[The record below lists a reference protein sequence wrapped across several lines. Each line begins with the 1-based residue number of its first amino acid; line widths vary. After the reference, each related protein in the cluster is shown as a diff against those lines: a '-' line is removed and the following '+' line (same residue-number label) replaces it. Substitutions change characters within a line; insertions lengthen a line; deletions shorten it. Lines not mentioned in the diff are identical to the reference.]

1 MKTAGVAKK
10 PSNYYQNLRPE
21 VFEHIP
27 KHVKTVLEIGCGEG
41 KFGEC
46 IKAELGA
53 EVWGIEPVKK
63 YAKSASKV
71 LDKVFDQS
79 VEDAIRNLP
88 KHYFDLVVANDVL
101 EHLVDPYEVVK
112 NLTNVLTKK
121 GIIVSSIPNMR
132 NFHVMRDLTLYKNW
146 EYQET
151 GILDKTHMRFFTTK
165 TIKKLFEENGYD
177 VEKHIGINKEKNL
190 PLWYR
195 AFNFCSMKKFEDM
208 QYVQYLTI
216 AKVKK

>member
-27 KHVKTVLEIGCGEG
+27 RHVKTVLEIGCGEG

-46 IKAELGA
+46 IKKELGA

-63 YAKSASKV
+63 YSKSASKV
-71 LDKVFDQS
+71 LDKVLSSS
-79 VEDAIRNLP
+79 VEESITELP
-88 KHYFDLVVANDVL
+88 NKYFDLIVANDVL
-101 EHLVDPYEVVK
+101 EHLVDPYEVMK
-112 NLTNVLTKK
+112 KLTKVLTKD
-121 GIIVSSIPNMR
+121 GIVVSSIPNMR

-146 EYQET
+146 EYQES

-165 TIKKLFEENGYD
+165 TIKKLFEDNGYD
-177 VEKHIGINKEKNL
+177 VEKHVGINKEKNL
-190 PLWYR
+190 PIWYK
-195 AFNFCSMKKFEDM
+195 ALNFCSMNKFEDM
-208 QYVQYLTI
+208 QYVQYLTV